1 MTVGEGIDLLL
12 DNLARLEQT
21 TGRDAGKAIQELAK
35 LRQSLTEGQLNTP
48 LEELPEKEK
57 EVVEKEEET

>member
-35 LRQSLTEGQLNTP
+35 LRQSLIEGQLNTQM
-48 LEELPEKEK
+48 EELPPK